1 MKIWMSENTRQ
12 NNKYASRMVGFTLA
26 CVAVAMILT
35 VGGTFLSL
43 YKGWDIRSV
52 SMVMCI
58 GVTVL
63 VVVLALRAGKAAN
76 RDALIFCRDDNDALF
91 VVNATNYARG
101 GSGMA
106 GFARKA
112 AETQKVLEV
121 MRRDRFLE
129 KYMSQEKS
137 LHGLETE
144 ILSVEKLKTTASG
157 YVAVCRVR
165 FRNGNTGKQ
174 TFTISK
180 GYERESE
187 LIFELERRRAGE
199 VPVK

>member
-12 NNKYASRMVGFTLA
+12 DNKYASHILGSTIA
-26 CVAVAMILT
+26 CVAVAMVLM

-43 YKGWDIRSV
+43 YKGWDMKAV

-58 GVTVL
+58 GVTAL
-63 VVVLALRAGKAAN
+63 VVGLALRTGKAAN
-76 RDALIFCRDDNDALF
+76 RDALIFCKDDNDALF
-91 VVNATNYARG
+91 VVNAANYARG
-101 GSGMA
+101 GRGMA
-106 GFARKA
+106 GYTRKA
-112 AETQKVLEV
+112 VETQKVLEV

-137 LHGLETE
+137 LHGLETQ

-165 FRNGNTGKQ
+165 FRNGDTGKQ

-187 LIFELERRRAGE
+187 LIFELERRRAGA

>member
-1 MKIWMSENTRQ
+1 MKIWMSENIRQ
-12 NNKYASRMVGFTLA
+12 NNKYASRTVGFTLA

-43 YKGWDIRSV
+43 YKGWDMRSV

-101 GSGMA
+101 GRGMA

-180 GYERESE
+180 GYEREAE
-187 LIFELERRRAGE
+187 LIFELERRRAGAAH
-199 VPVK
+199 VT